1 MIVLVEVDKDIKN
14 LNKYLEGIY
23 MAINTFEH
31 YVSMAK
37 EEKNLSLLKDIE
49 LQFKSSAVD
58 IINRIIDLGG
68 KSKDEA
74 SLIGKVSETF
84 INIKDKIMVQND
96 DQLLTEAYKYI
107 ETGLKMGNKFLNENH
122 IQGKTNSMI
131 RLGLFYN
138 NFLVSVMTFKLN
150 KNHLLNFLANSIF
163 FGCTNIII
171 LS

>member
-107 ETGLKMGNKFLNENH
+107 ETGLKMGNKFLNENELTTKSRE
-122 IQGKTNSMI
+122 IVVQDLKKQNA
-131 RLGLFYN
+131 LLD
-138 NFLVSVMTFKLN
+138 TFPAKIPL
-150 KNHLLNFLANSIF
+150 KK
-163 FGCTNIII
+163 
-171 LS
+171 

>member
-23 MAINTFEH
+23 MAIHTFEH
-31 YVSMAK
+31 YISMAK

-96 DQLLTEAYKYI
+96 DQLLTEAYKSI
-107 ETGLKMGNKFLNENH
+107 ETGLKMGNKFLNENELTTKSRE
-122 IQGKTNSMI
+122 IVVQDLKKQNA
-131 RLGLFYN
+131 LLD
-138 NFLVSVMTFKLN
+138 TFPSKIPL
-150 KNHLLNFLANSIF
+150 KK
-163 FGCTNIII
+163 
-171 LS
+171 